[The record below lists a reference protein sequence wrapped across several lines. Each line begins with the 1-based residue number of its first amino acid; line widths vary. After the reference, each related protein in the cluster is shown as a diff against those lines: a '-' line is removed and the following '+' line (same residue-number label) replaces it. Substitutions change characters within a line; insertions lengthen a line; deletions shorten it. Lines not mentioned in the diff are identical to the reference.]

1 MSSQQHGATRVS
13 YVICNPDAKGKQG
26 APDSKSLRI
35 SGQQKQSR
43 TPNMGPFKHRAPG
56 LRRLYAHRGLAT
68 EAVPKSWGWGVTM
81 SSRKVRAAGR
91 LVGETLQLISTARLT
106 SGEQSWAESW
116 HQLDQP
122 GGGVGVL
129 PAGEILKEWLLQR
142 QNQLGIETQRD
153 VF

>member
-1 MSSQQHGATRVS
+1 
-13 YVICNPDAKGKQG
+13 
-26 APDSKSLRI
+26 
-35 SGQQKQSR
+35 
-43 TPNMGPFKHRAPG
+43 
-56 LRRLYAHRGLAT
+56 
-68 EAVPKSWGWGVTM
+68 M

-91 LVGETLQLISTARLT
+91 LAGETLQLILTARLT

-129 PAGEILKEWLLQR
+129 PAGKILKEWLLQR